1 MNSYPNLTSTRQEWK
16 LLNGFFLP
24 SWMTGTERQ
33 QWKEDYWGLWAN
45 HFEHGEGADPT
56 KCMTGVTGYGLQS
69 ATAGYVCG
77 MTTNT
82 GTIYPLVRVEQ
93 YNGTDLWVEFVHP
106 FIVEMDPMNINDEG
120 NVYFWDFTENLP
132 Q

>member
-1 MNSYPNLTSTRQEWK
+1 
-16 LLNGFFLP
+16 
-24 SWMTGTERQ
+24 
-33 QWKEDYWGLWAN
+33 
-45 HFEHGEGADPT
+45 
-56 KCMTGVTGYGLQS
+56 MTGVTGYGLQS